1 MFSYKREGSIVVVEG
16 RIAPTAWGMTGT
28 TVRAKLTVMGISAS
42 MTGITVRWC
51 TFIYTVR
58 VTCIALDIRVSA
70 RKREGCVVVVEGHV
84 APAAGVVAGTTIRTE
99 LSVVFV
105 FGCMTRITIL
115 RGPFVNTVGMTCTTL
130 NI

>member
-16 RIAPTAWGMTGT
+16 RIAPAAWGMTGT
-28 TVRAKLTVMGISAS
+28 TVRAELPVMGISAS

-99 LSVVFV
+99 LSVMFV
-105 FGCMTRITIL
+105 FG
-115 RGPFVNTVGMTCTTL
+115 
-130 NI
+130 